1 MPVEFIGMIFTQNQS
16 EARPSNGPVVDPGF
30 TARFALAHEA
40 AGFDRV
46 LIGYGTF
53 FPDGFIVATWA
64 LAATE
69 RLGVLLAHRPGFVSP
84 TVAARKFATLDQF
97 SGGRLALHTITG
109 GSDEEQARDGDYLN
123 KADRYRRT
131 DEYLHLL
138 RLAWTSPEPFDFEGE
153 FYKVTGAASIVR
165 PFQDPHPPIFF
176 GGSSDEAVEVAAKH
190 ADVYAQWGE
199 PLAEA
204 SAQIKRVKEAAASYG
219 RAPGVS
225 LSLRPILAATD
236 DEAWER
242 AYAILDRIENSGGTN
257 RRPRRTGAPQN
268 TGSIRLLEAAKRGDV
283 LDRCLFMPLATA
295 TGAAGNSTALVGSV
309 ETVAQAMLDYYDIG
323 VTTFLIRGYDPF
335 EDVGGYGELA
345 SRVRE
350 LVALR
355 DQQRDAERDQQ
366 LVATTSGTLG

>member
-16 EARPSNGPVVDPGF
+16 EARPSDGPVIDPGF

-69 RLGVLLAHRPGFVSP
+69 RLGVLLAHRPGFVAP

-97 SGGRLALHTITG
+97 SGGRLGLHTITG

-123 KADRYRRT
+123 KQDRYRRT

-138 RLAWTSPEPFDFEGE
+138 HLSWTSREPFDFDGE
-153 FYKVTGAASIVR
+153 FYKVTGATSIVR

-199 PLAEA
+199 PLAET

-242 AYAILDRIENSGGTN
+242 AYAILDRIQNSGGAN
-257 RRPRRTGAPQN
+257 RRPARTGPPQN

-309 ETVAQAMLDYYDIG
+309 ETVAQAMLDYYDVG

-335 EDVGGYGELA
+335 EDVKGYGELA
-345 SRVRE
+345 TRVRE
-350 LVALR
+350 IV
-355 DQQRDAERDQQ
+355 AERDQQ
-366 LVATTSGTLG
+366 LVATTPAGLT

>member
-16 EARPSNGPVVDPGF
+16 EARPSDGPVIDPGF
-30 TARFALAHEA
+30 TARFALAHEE

-69 RLGVLLAHRPGFVSP
+69 RLGVLLAHRPGFVAP

-109 GSDEEQARDGDYLN
+109 GSDEEQARDGDYLS

-138 RLAWTSPEPFDFEGE
+138 RLAWTSREPFDFDGE
-153 FYKVTGAASIVR
+153 FYKVTGSASIVR

-219 RAPGVS
+219 RSPGVS

-242 AYAILDRIENSGGTN
+242 AYAILDRIQNSGGTN
-257 RRPRRTGAPQN
+257 RRPRRTGPPQN

-323 VTTFLIRGYDPF
+323 VTTFLIRGYDPY
-335 EDVGGYGELA
+335 EDVKGYGELA
-345 SRVRE
+345 ARVRE
-350 LVALR
+350 LVAER
-355 DQQRDAERDQQ
+355 DQQLADTRDQQ
-366 LVATTSGTLG
+366 LVATSPSQYA

>member
-16 EARPSNGPVVDPGF
+16 EARPSAGPVIDPGF

-69 RLGVLLAHRPGFVSP
+69 RLGVLLAHRPGFVAP

-131 DEYLHLL
+131 DEYLQLL
-138 RLAWTSPEPFDFEGE
+138 RLAWTSREPFDFDGE
-153 FYKVTGAASIVR
+153 FYKVTGATSIVR

-219 RAPGVS
+219 RTPGVS

-236 DEAWER
+236 DEAWDR
-242 AYAILDRIENSGGTN
+242 AYGILDRIQNSGGTN
-257 RRPRRTGAPQN
+257 RRPRRTGPPQN

-335 EDVGGYGELA
+335 EDVEGYGELA

-350 LVALR
+350 LVA
-355 DQQRDAERDQQ
+355 ERDQQ
-366 LVATTSGTLG
+366 LVATTPGRFS